1 MKRNMAAR
9 VVDGVDFVDSSE
21 NVLADLGIP
30 NAGEEQTKIQLAVT
44 LNRILQEKRL
54 SQSAAAKRLGINQ
67 PKVSA
72 LKNYKLDGFSVER
85 LMNFLTA
92 LSFDIEIVIKKKPR
106 SSRPGKI
113 TISAA

>member
-1 MKRNMAAR
+1 
-9 VVDGVDFVDSSE
+9 
-21 NVLADLGIP
+21 
-30 NAGEEQTKIQLAVT
+30 
-44 LNRILQEKRL
+44 
-54 SQSAAAKRLGINQ
+54 
-67 PKVSA
+67 
-72 LKNYKLDGFSVER
+72 VER